1 MKFFFF
7 FFKKKNRNHAIQV
20 RTNRLWFWHC
30 QFLLR
35 WTRRRKTWDLR
46 IVWKIFLI
54 KMRHWTKRTHGIVNV
69 VMRMSWPHEVR
80 VCSCVRVFTYSE
92 YSLVSLINSYTCH
105 VSLEHTRART
115 QQVHR
120 FGIFQI
126 HSCYVWNDF
135 KETRKIVTKN
145 IQRLHLQ
152 LIIQFEVLIC
162 QSFGNV
168 NAQKSRDVGE

>member
-1 MKFFFF
+1 MILTLPIPAEMDK
-7 FFKKKNRNHAIQV
+7 KKKNL
-20 RTNRLWFWHC
+20 RLEDCLENLFNQNETLNEANSWHC
-30 QFLLR
+30 ERCDEDVLA
-35 WTRRRKTWDLR
+35 TRSTC
-46 IVWKIFLI
+46 VF
-54 KMRHWTKRTHGIVNV
+54 
-69 VMRMSWPHEVR
+69 
-80 VCSCVRVFTYSE
+80 VCSSVFTYSE

-145 IQRLHLQ
+145 NIQRLHLQ

-168 NAQKSRDVGE
+168 NVQKSRDVEE